1 MKKYNKI
8 TIELN
13 IDDLKA
19 IIKNHITSTENVTL
33 VNSQLKNEV
42 LILECVGGKHTETLA
57 VVDIPIQLA
66 TGVVKKEKKNN
77 RLPDEIRKTIELR
90 FSETKLSSA
99 VYVEDLYTEFPEY
112 RRQISAFIAHS
123 DFYKHFDKR
132 DKYKY
137 VRISEPVK

>member
-1 MKKYNKI
+1 MKKYSKI

-19 IIKNHITSTENVTL
+19 IIKNHITSNENVTL
-33 VNSQLKNEV
+33 VNSTIKDNLLV
-42 LILECVGGKHTETLA
+42 LECVGGKHNEITLI
-57 VVDIPIQLA
+57 DIPIQLA
-66 TGVVKKEKKNN
+66 TGIVKEEKKNN
-77 RLPDEIRKTIELR
+77 RLPDEIRKEIELR

-99 VYVEDLYTEFPEY
+99 VYVEDLYTEFPQY
-112 RRQISAFIAHS
+112 RRQMSAFIVHS